1 MWLWYNWRS
10 AIILSSELVVLD
22 EEHWDGWKDIDAVA
36 KRIKILQQGMLTPEA
51 SHLASRFDDATI
63 LQDGH
68 EDLPSFDWP
77 QPSKEALSCLDQG
90 MMRLGQQQLM
100 ETATNPDYRLEHLV
114 NSCDELRET
123 TLIHEARIIEWLSM
137 MYPQAILGRDRV
149 GLIRSL
155 AKSEQV
161 SDLANKWSVNAPDY
175 EEVHKEW
182 KVMKKLAEIT
192 NMSYKQLDATEH
204 QIRLVSE
211 SYMPSLSLLL
221 GPMLAARMCVAAH
234 SRARLARLP
243 AGTIQ
248 ILGAEQAFFE
258 HLKHGS
264 APPKHGHL
272 FMHPWVGKSPRWVR
286 GKIAR
291 MLAGKVCL
299 AVRSDH
305 FGGQIWDEKH
315 VQEIKS
321 KVESLI
327 KNHPRPPKR

>member
-1 MWLWYNWRS
+1 M
-10 AIILSSELVVLD
+10 VLD
-22 EEHWDGWKDIDAVA
+22 EEHWDGWKDVDAVA

-51 SHLASRFDDATI
+51 NHLAGRFDDATI

-77 QPSKEALSCLDQG
+77 QPSREALSCLDQG

-137 MYPQAILGRDRV
+137 MYRQASLGRDRV

-161 SDLANKWSVNAPDY
+161 
-175 EEVHKEW
+175 
-182 KVMKKLAEIT
+182 
-192 NMSYKQLDATEH
+192 
-204 QIRLVSE
+204 
-211 SYMPSLSLLL
+211 SLSLLL

-258 HLKHGS
+258 HLKPGS

-305 FGGQIWDEKH
+305 FGGQIWDESH

>member
-1 MWLWYNWRS
+1 MSLLLLPTPARQRPRRE
-10 AIILSSELVVLD
+10 IQERGDIHLHGVLPLF
-22 EEHWDGWKDIDAVA
+22 I
-36 KRIKILQQGMLTPEA
+36 GMPFQLRRVSLTPAEA
-51 SHLASRFDDATI
+51 SAETFAS
-63 LQDGH
+63 LS
-68 EDLPSFDWP
+68 PS
-77 QPSKEALSCLDQG
+77 S
-90 MMRLGQQQLM
+90 
-100 ETATNPDYRLEHLV
+100 
-114 NSCDELRET
+114 
-123 TLIHEARIIEWLSM
+123 
-137 MYPQAILGRDRV
+137 
-149 GLIRSL
+149 
-155 AKSEQV
+155 
-161 SDLANKWSVNAPDY
+161 
-175 EEVHKEW
+175 
-182 KVMKKLAEIT
+182 
-192 NMSYKQLDATEH
+192 
-204 QIRLVSE
+204 SE

-221 GPMLAARMCVAAH
+221 GPMLAARMCVTAH

-305 FGGQIWDEKH
+305 FGGQTWDEKH